1 MNSTGEGAAT
11 ARQASVPTSRRTAAF
26 TRADWLVPLALIMLS
41 AVPFI
46 AGVIRLV
53 GLAGGAEVTPE
64 NARFFAA
71 PLPVVLHILSATPF
85 CILGAFQFA
94 PGFRRRRPGWHR
106 IAGRLLVVCGLVA
119 GLSGLWMTLFYPL
132 YPHLQRELLYGFRLL
147 FGSGMVL
154 SVALGLR
161 AILRR
166 DIARH
171 RAWMMR
177 GYALGQGAGT
187 QALVFLLWIVSLRH
201 AERADRRAADGC
213 RLGRSISPWPS
224 GSSVAG
230 ARTVARSGERA
241 AGARRRHGRRPPDRS
256 DDRSPVSS
264 ACAAFR

>member
-1 MNSTGEGAAT
+1 MNTGKGATT
-11 ARQASVPTSRRTAAF
+11 AQQAPAPPRTRASF
-26 TRADWLVPLALIMLS
+26 STRADWLVPLALIVLS

-94 PGFRRRRPGWHR
+94 SGFRRRWPGWHR
-106 IAGRLLVVCGLVA
+106 VAGRLLVLCGLAA

-132 YPHLQRELLYGFRLL
+132 YPRLQGELLFGFRLL

-154 SVALGLR
+154 SMALGLR

-171 RAWMMR
+171 RAWMIR

-187 QALVFLLWIVSLRH
+187 QALTFLLWFLSFGTPSALTSELLMGASWAINLAV
-201 AERADRRAADGC
+201 AEWIIRRGSAT
-213 RLGRSISPWPS
+213 GR
-224 GSSVAG
+224 
-230 ARTVARSGERA
+230 
-241 AGARRRHGRRPPDRS
+241 ARRGAN
-256 DDRSPVSS
+256 VWGAAS
-264 ACAAFR
+264 ASAVTWEGAE